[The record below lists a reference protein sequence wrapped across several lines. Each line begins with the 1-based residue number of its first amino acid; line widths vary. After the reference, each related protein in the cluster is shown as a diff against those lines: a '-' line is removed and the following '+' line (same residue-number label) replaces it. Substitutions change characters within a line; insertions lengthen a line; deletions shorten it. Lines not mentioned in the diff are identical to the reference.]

1 MKRNNERRTSMKID
15 WSFLRLVVLCFA
27 GAAVLTYY
35 PISEFATAEVLHGI
49 IAGGVMSLINLLL
62 GYVAIEISYE
72 RSHTTFLKYV
82 LGGMVVRLM
91 LMWGVLLLLIR
102 VYNFHSASLMLSLL
116 FFYVLNL
123 VLEIFYLQKRV
134 SSKK

>member
-1 MKRNNERRTSMKID
+1 MKID

-49 IAGGVMSLINLLL
+49 IPGGVMSLINLLL

>member
-1 MKRNNERRTSMKID
+1 MKKNNERRTSMKID
-15 WSFLRLVVLCFA
+15 WSFMRLVFFCFA
-27 GAAVLTYY
+27 ASALLTFY

-91 LMWGVLLLLIR
+91 LMWGVLLVLIGFYH
-102 VYNFHSASLMLSLL
+102 VHSASLMLSLL
-116 FFYVLNL
+116 FFYVMNL

-134 SSKK
+134 TSKK

>member
-1 MKRNNERRTSMKID
+1 MKID

>member
-1 MKRNNERRTSMKID
+1 MKID
-15 WSFLRLVVLCFA
+15 WSFLRLVIFCFA
-27 GAAVLTYY
+27 GAALLTYY
-35 PISEFATAEVLHGI
+35 PISEFATTEVIHGI

-62 GYVAIEISYE
+62 GYAAIEISYE

-116 FFYVLNL
+116 FFYVMNL

-134 SSKK
+134 TSKK

>member
-1 MKRNNERRTSMKID
+1 MKID
-15 WSFLRLVVLCFA
+15 WSFLWLVSFCYA
-27 GAAVLTYY
+27 GAALLTYY
-35 PISEFATAEVLHGI
+35 PISEFATSEVIHGI

-91 LMWGVLLLLIR
+91 LMWGVLLVLIR
-102 VYNFHSASLMLSLL
+102 LYHFHSASLMLSLL
-116 FFYVLNL
+116 FFYVMNL

-134 SSKK
+134 ASKK

>member
-1 MKRNNERRTSMKID
+1 VI
-15 WSFLRLVVLCFA
+15 
-27 GAAVLTYY
+27 
-35 PISEFATAEVLHGI
+35 HGI
-49 IAGGVMSLINLLL
+49 IAGGVMSFINLLL

-91 LMWGVLLLLIR
+91 LMWGVLLILIR
-102 VYNFHSASLMLSLL
+102 VYHFHSASLMLSLL
-116 FFYVLNL
+116 FFYVMNL

-134 SSKK
+134 TSKK

>member
-1 MKRNNERRTSMKID
+1 MKRNNERRTSVKID
-15 WSFLRLVVLCFA
+15 WSFLRLVIFCFA
-27 GAAVLTYY
+27 GAALLTYY
-35 PISEFATAEVLHGI
+35 PISEFATTEVIHGI

-62 GYVAIEISYE
+62 GYAAIEISYE

-91 LMWGVLLLLIR
+91 LMWSVLLVLIR
-102 VYNFHSASLMLSLL
+102 FYHFHSASLMLSLL
-116 FFYVLNL
+116 FFYIMNL

-134 SSKK
+134 TSKK

>member
-1 MKRNNERRTSMKID
+1 VKID
-15 WSFLRLVVLCFA
+15 WSFLRLVIFCFA
-27 GAAVLTYY
+27 GAALLTFY
-35 PISEFATAEVLHGI
+35 PISEFATAEVIQGI

-62 GYVAIEISYE
+62 GYAAIEISYE

-82 LGGMVVRLM
+82 LGGMGVRLM
-91 LMWGVLLLLIR
+91 FMWGVLLVLIR
-102 VYNFHSASLMLSLL
+102 LYHFHSASLMLSLL
-116 FFYVLNL
+116 FFYVMNL

>member
-1 MKRNNERRTSMKID
+1 MKID

-27 GAAVLTYY
+27 CAAVLTYY

-49 IAGGVMSLINLLL
+49 IAGGVMSFINLLL
-62 GYVAIEISYE
+62 GYAAIEISYE

-82 LGGMVVRLM
+82 LGGMVGRLM
-91 LMWGVLLLLIR
+91 LMWGTLLVLIR
-102 VYNFHSASLMLSLL
+102 FYHFHSASLMLSLL
-116 FFYVLNL
+116 FFYIMNL

>member
-1 MKRNNERRTSMKID
+1 MKID
-15 WSFLRLVVLCFA
+15 WSFLGLVSFCYA
-27 GAAVLTYY
+27 GAALLTYY
-35 PISEFATAEVLHGI
+35 PISEFATSEVIHGI

-72 RSHTTFLKYV
+72 RSHTAFLKYV

-91 LMWGVLLLLIR
+91 LMWGVLLVLIR
-102 VYNFHSASLMLSLL
+102 LYYFHSASLMLSLL
-116 FFYVLNL
+116 FFYVMNL

-134 SSKK
+134 TSKK

>member
-1 MKRNNERRTSMKID
+1 MAKIKID
-15 WSFLRLVVLCFA
+15 WSFLQVVLICFA
-27 GAAVLTYY
+27 GVAILVYY
-35 PISEFATAEVLHGI
+35 PVSEFATAEVTRGI
-49 IAGGVMSLINLLL
+49 IAGGVMSFINLFL
-62 GYVAIEISYE
+62 GYLAIEISFE

-102 VYNFHSASLMLSLL
+102 VYGFHSAALMLSLL
-116 FFYVLNL
+116 FFYILNL

-134 SSKK
+134 STKQ

>member
-1 MKRNNERRTSMKID
+1 MKID
-15 WSFLRLVVLCFA
+15 WSFLKLVVFCFA
-27 GAAVLTYY
+27 GAAALSYY
-35 PISEFATAEVLHGI
+35 PVSEFATAEVTRSI
-49 IAGGVMSLINLLL
+49 VAGGMMSFVNLFL
-62 GYVAIEISYE
+62 GYMAIEISFE

-82 LGGMVVRLM
+82 LGGMVCRLM

-102 VYNFHSASLMLSLL
+102 MYGFHAASLMLTLL

-134 SSKK
+134 STKK